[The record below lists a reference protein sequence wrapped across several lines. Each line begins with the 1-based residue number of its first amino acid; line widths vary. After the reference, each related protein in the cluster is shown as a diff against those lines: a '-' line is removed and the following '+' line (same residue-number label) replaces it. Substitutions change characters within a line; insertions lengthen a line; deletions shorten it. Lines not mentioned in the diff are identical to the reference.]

1 MRWSKILQLSEI
13 CLIFL
18 ILNLVG
24 VLAVQVSLL
33 IENEDKIGDNK
44 LYISWMESFYWSVQT
59 TTTIGYGDVE
69 TPEGLRW
76 FLLFYLAISTY
87 FVG

>member
-1 MRWSKILQLSEI
+1 M
-13 CLIFL
+13 
-18 ILNLVG
+18 G

-33 IENEDKIGDNK
+33 IENEDKVGDDK